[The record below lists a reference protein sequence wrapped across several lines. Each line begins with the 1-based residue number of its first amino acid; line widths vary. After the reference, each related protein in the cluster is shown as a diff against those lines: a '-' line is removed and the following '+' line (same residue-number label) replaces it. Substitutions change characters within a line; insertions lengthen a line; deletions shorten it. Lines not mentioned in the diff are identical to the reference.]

1 MGGRRKKARH
11 VRSHSNKYQ
20 KYSKAEKL
28 MEKQI
33 NEEIHSY
40 ILNEPEPVNSE
51 ESLESEFEEK
61 VTCDSEDEFEVS
73 YYKDIKP
80 YSGEVRRG
88 EIYFFDKGP
97 KVGVEQQGGRPGI
110 IVSNNLCNK
119 YSEFV
124 EVVYTT
130 CQPKTEL
137 PTHIAINS
145 TPKPC
150 TALCEQIHTL
160 SKKKIRCYYGEVTAE
175 EECEIN
181 KALAINLAL
190 TQDVKYDNSCSV
202 DELELLKTQLDA
214 ALEAN
219 QGYEQEAKMLEDE
232 IEDLKA
238 RLMIALASSEKDIA
252 PSVEG
257 NIYKNL
263 YHELLDKILR
273 LKLQEEK

>member
-1 MGGRRKKARH
+1 MGGRRKKARR
-11 VRSHSNKYQ
+11 VRSHANKYQ

-33 NEEIHSY
+33 NEEIHAYTLS
-40 ILNEPEPVNSE
+40 EPEPLEDEIE
-51 ESLESEFEEK
+51 ETMVCE
-61 VTCDSEDEFEVS
+61 SEDEFEVP
-73 YYKDIKP
+73 YYKDVKP

-119 YSEFV
+119 HSEFV

-150 TALCEQIHTL
+150 TALCEQVHTL

-175 EECEIN
+175 EECQIN

-190 TQDVKYDNSCSV
+190 PYDIKHDSSCN
-202 DELELLKTQLDA
+202 EEIEQLKLQLDT

-238 RLMIALASSEKDIA
+238 RLMVALAEKNIK
-252 PSVEG
+252 PSTEG